1 MHFSDFK
8 STSITL
14 VKSEFDYDRLK
25 LLFLEFATSIDFDL
39 NYKNFLQE
47 LASVSEVYASPSGI
61 AFILSHHNNTI
72 GCVGILKGSNLTA
85 QVKRLYVRNIF
96 RNNEYA
102 RQLLSVATDWA
113 MQLGMRKIRFTASD
127 IMYSAVRIFESNG
140 FQQLS
145 PAPYSSDGE
154 PIGPVYERTLIS
166 SSEYLKRVAS

>member
-47 LASVSEVYASPSGI
+47 LAAVSELYAPPNGI
-61 AFILSHHNNTI
+61 AFILSHHNNTV
-72 GCVGILKGSNLTA
+72 GCVGIMKGPGPTA
-85 QVKRLYVRNIF
+85 QIKRLYIRNLF
-96 RNNEYA
+96 RHNEYA

-113 MQLGMRKIRFTASD
+113 AQMGMRAIRFTSTD
-127 IMYSAVRIFESNG
+127 IMYSAVHIFENNG
-140 FQQLS
+140 FHPVS
-145 PAPYSSDGE
+145 VPRSTESDQTGL
-154 PIGPVYERTLIS
+154 VYERTLLTDQA
-166 SSEYLKRVAS
+166 YLKRVAS